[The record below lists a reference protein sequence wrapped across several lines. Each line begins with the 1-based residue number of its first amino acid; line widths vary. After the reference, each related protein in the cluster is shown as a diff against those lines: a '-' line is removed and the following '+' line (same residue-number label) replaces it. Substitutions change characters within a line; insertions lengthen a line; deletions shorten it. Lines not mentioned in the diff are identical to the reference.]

1 MTSRLVNGRYPP
13 PGTSPIADAI
23 RARRGERGITHLD
36 AVLLHRPPV
45 AEGWNTLLGAIRT
58 RGALPGDIR
67 ELMILRVA
75 AINRA
80 AYEWIQHEPVGRS
93 HGLTT
98 AQLYI
103 IRDVSTP
110 LPPARGILSSLQSSA
125 LRFADASTRDVRVP
139 KEITHDLMHDL
150 RDFVKAKNED
160 ADEVQDLFVEAAA
173 VVATYNM
180 VSRLLVSTD
189 VGGLSDDDVPWPL
202 ERKEANPTTDTHKIH
217 AITLTTSPSAPWI
230 VLANSL
236 LTDLTMWSYVVPYFI
251 QTPFNILLHSQ
262 RGHGQ
267 SSLPLASPSRRQTTI
282 PSLAYDIAH
291 LIQALEIPTPI
302 HAIVGVSQGGAAAIA
317 FTALTA
323 FFPPASL
330 PSPLPTTKSI
340 IACDTSARTPIGN
353 ASAWEGRA
361 SVAYGTKISFDS
373 DDLHEQHLDDV
384 YASQLGMSS
393 LASIIL
399 PRWFPPGSP
408 VSTTSERLNWMCSLI
423 KRTPPHGFLAGA
435 QALADYNLFLD
446 TKGNLISSSSA
457 SAPPKVLLLAGALDG
472 AGKVGEGMKN
482 MADTLR
488 DDVKFVEIPESGHLP
503 MIDQPETW
511 SKVVIEFLQN
521 LS

>member
-150 RDFVKAKNED
+150 REFVKPKNED

-302 HAIVGVSQGGAAAIA
+302 HAIVGVSQGGAAALA

-353 ASAWEGRA
+353 ASAWEERA
-361 SVAYGTKISFDS
+361 N
-373 DDLHEQHLDDV
+373 DV

-393 LASIIL
+393 LASTTL

-423 KRTPPHGFLAGA
+423 KRTPPRGFLAGA
-435 QALADYNLFLD
+435 QALAAYDLFLD
-446 TKGNLISSSSA
+446 AKEILVYSSSA
-457 SAPPKVLLLAGALDG
+457 SAPPKVLLLA
-472 AGKVGEGMKN
+472 VGQGMKD
-482 MADTLR
+482 MADMWAELR

-511 SKVVIEFLQN
+511 CKVVIEFLQN
-521 LS
+521 L